1 MSNTTWNPSDKSGSI
16 TLTGSNLIA
25 TSTSGAQAGVRAVDK
40 QVTGK
45 FYWECTC
52 VVNTGAGSC
61 VGISWNAN
69 AVGTAPISAIA
80 VGACGPGHSG
90 AIFLDGATTGST
102 IGTIVNNTVVCIA
115 VDCDQRLIW
124 FRSGAVGNWNGSAGA
139 NPATGVGGIL
149 VTAQGRGIPIYPTAW
164 LIGGSEQTTAN
175 FGDTAF
181 VGAVPSGYTS
191 GFTAGASVPTNAIA
205 SQALAE
211 HWLTTDPDA
220 RITQVIAEHWASV
233 ASGNLQAVVTFVALE
248 HWTSVAVV
256 VPAAGGPMVTM
267 IH

>member
-1 MSNTTWNPSDKSGSI
+1 MSAFRGMR
-16 TLTGSNLIA
+16 L
-25 TSTSGAQAGVRAVDK
+25 Q
-40 QVTGK
+40 
-45 FYWECTC
+45 C
-52 VVNTGAGSC
+52 
-61 VGISWNAN
+61 
-69 AVGTAPISAIA
+69 GTAPISAIA

-102 IGTIVNNTVVCIA
+102 IGTITSGTVVGIA

-124 FRSGAVGNWNGSAGA
+124 FRSGAAGNWNGSAGA

-191 GFTAGASVPTNAIA
+191 GFTANIPPSNTVLLVHADGANGSTTFTDVSPSAHTLTSITGLATVSTSQVKFGFRCRHIPRKRLYLGHRNIGLSV
-205 SQALAE
+205 
-211 HWLTTDPDA
+211 
-220 RITQVIAEHWASV
+220 RI
-233 ASGNLQAVVTFVALE
+233 GAVHHRVLGLF
-248 HWTSVAVV
+248 
-256 VPAAGGPMVTM
+256 
-267 IH
+267 